1 MRPGEGILTLQRTVE
16 GTRAGNP
23 GKEPKIRGK
32 KVKALRETGSV
43 TSSAGQR
50 RQGSW
55 GRQEPSAQTINIG
68 QLCSFIG

>member
-16 GTRAGNP
+16 RTRAGNP
-23 GKEPKIRGK
+23 GKEPKVRGK

-50 RQGSW
+50 
-55 GRQEPSAQTINIG
+55 
-68 QLCSFIG
+68 